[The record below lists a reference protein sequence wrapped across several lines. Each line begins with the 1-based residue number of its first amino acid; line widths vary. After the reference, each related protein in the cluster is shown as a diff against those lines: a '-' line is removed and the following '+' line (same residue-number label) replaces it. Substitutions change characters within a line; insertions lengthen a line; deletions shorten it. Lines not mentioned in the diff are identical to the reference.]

1 VKGLRIA
8 KLQSGGYLS
17 ALEKSRPE
25 LFKTISNY
33 RSRLGSDEQ
42 KTFDKRADIQYKA
55 TMNMPTDQR
64 EAYIASIEKQFA
76 EPTDKQ
82 FAEIQEGLKSKTFSP
97 TYQFAIEDRSKPAPT
112 TGYYRDLTS
121 EIEKA
126 EKDLNELIFTKKEE
140 KTRPLYEMTT
150 PRPSIYGGSKPDT
163 KMTTD
168 LPKDAV
174 LTRGLYGQEYL
185 QSPIQDRRSMG
196 QTNLNPQYRQVGSQ
210 KYIETTTRPARA
222 GDPEYDKQA
231 SALDRLRTRHKYRY
245 MYANQTPTALN
256 PSNVYGQLGMAN
268 TQKQQ
273 SMYPSN
279 VYGTFGMKKG
289 SEVKVKKQKN
299 EKMRGT
305 RAAIRGTKFRG
316 VF

>member
-1 VKGLRIA
+1 MKGLRIA

-17 ALEKSRPE
+17 ALEKSKPE

-33 RSRLGSDEQ
+33 RSRLGSNEQ
-42 KTFDKRADIQYKA
+42 QTFDKRADIQYKA
-55 TMNMPTDQR
+55 TMNMPTNQR
-64 EAYIASIEKQFA
+64 EAYIASIEKQFK

-82 FAEIQEGLKSKTFSP
+82 FAEIQQGLKSKTFSP
-97 TYQFAIEDRSKPAPT
+97 TYQFATVDESKPAPT

-140 KTRPLYEMTT
+140 KTRPQYEVTYPSATT
-150 PRPSIYGGSKPDT
+150 YGSPRPSE
-163 KMTTD
+163 MTTD

-231 SALDRLRTRHKYRY
+231 SVLDRLRTRHKYRY
-245 MYANQTPTALN
+245 MYANQTPSALN

>member
-33 RSRLGSDEQ
+33 RSRLTSPEQ
-42 KTFDKRADIQYKA
+42 QIFDKRADIQYKA
-55 TMNMPTDQR
+55 TMNMPTNQR
-64 EAYIASIEKQFA
+64 DAYIASIEKQFA

-82 FAEIQEGLKSKTFSP
+82 FSEIQEGLKSKTFTP
-97 TYQFAIEDRSKPAPT
+97 TYQYAAFDESKPAST
-112 TGYYRDLTS
+112 TGYYRDLTP

-126 EKDLNELIFTKKEE
+126 EKDLEELIFTKKEE
-140 KTRPLYEMTT
+140 KTRPQYEVTY
-150 PRPSIYGGSKPDT
+150 PRASVYGSQRPSE
-163 KMTTD
+163 MTTD
-168 LPKDAV
+168 LPKGAV
-174 LTRGLYGQEYL
+174 LTRGAYGREYL
-185 QSPIQDRRSMG
+185 QEPIKNRTSMG
-196 QTNLNPQYRQVGSQ
+196 QVNLNPQYRQVGSQ

-222 GDPEYDKQA
+222 GDPEYDRQA
-231 SALDRLRTRHKYRY
+231 AALERLKTRHKFRF
-245 MYANQTPTALN
+245 MYGNQSPTALN
-256 PSNVYGQLGMAN
+256 PSNVYGQLGMGN
-268 TQKQQ
+268 VQKQQ
-273 SMYPSN
+273 TMYPSN

-305 RAAIRGTKFRG
+305 RAAIRGTTFRG